1 MSFEIRVHEEA
12 KYFEVRYA
20 GAVSVAERAQVLEQ
34 LAVAAERAGF
44 RRCLMD
50 LRDAQFVPDAFAAS
64 NQFASRVARETVDR
78 DARVAYVAKN
88 TSQIDP
94 TVENLTSARGVP
106 FRRFNH
112 RLPALAWLLAR
123 QP

>member
-1 MSFEIRVHEEA
+1 MHEEA